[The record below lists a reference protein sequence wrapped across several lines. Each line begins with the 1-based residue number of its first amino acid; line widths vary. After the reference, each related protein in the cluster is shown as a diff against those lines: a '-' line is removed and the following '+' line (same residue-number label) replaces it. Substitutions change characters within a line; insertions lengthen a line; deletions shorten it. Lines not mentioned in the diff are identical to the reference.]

1 MSTFNEADAI
11 RWFEERGYYLPDNHP
26 SPFTV
31 FEPGDHFLVDINEDS
46 YDIDGHSML
55 ENNGKWFTVK
65 DVARGYIGY
74 HGSSSVLIEGCYYAW
89 YHMGDYVKKN
99 EEIESP
105 GIPF

>member
-1 MSTFNEADAI
+1 MSIFNEAVAI

-65 DVARGYIGY
+65 DTIWGDIDPYV
-74 HGSSSVLIEGCYYAW
+74 SIEGCYYAW
-89 YHMGDYVKKN
+89 YHMGDYVKKDY
-99 EEIESP
+99 EIESP